1 MMMKIALDT
10 ELPDQNQYAEL
21 VASLRAN
28 DTDAALD
35 YNRFCQSRYVLAA
48 YDQGRLVG
56 MGMVEEGSSVGVG
69 YQMTVL
75 PKYRGCDLEQYMRKL
90 LTVNRV

>member
-21 VASLRAN
+21 VASLQKN
-28 DTDAALD
+28 ETDAVLD
-35 YNRFCQSRYVLAA
+35 YNRFCHSRYVLAA

-56 MGMVEEGSSVGVG
+56 MGMVEEGDSAGAG

-75 PKYRGCDLEQYMRKL
+75 PKYRGCDLERYMHKL
-90 LTVNRV
+90 LSVNRV